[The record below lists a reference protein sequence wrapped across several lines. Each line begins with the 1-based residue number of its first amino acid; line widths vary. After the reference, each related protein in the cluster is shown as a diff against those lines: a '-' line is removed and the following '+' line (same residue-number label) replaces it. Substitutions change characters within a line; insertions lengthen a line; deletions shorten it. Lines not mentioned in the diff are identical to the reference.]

1 MPAATIERAQKPSG
15 GGVDDRST
23 NRAGV
28 PKPAPRSDPGEP
40 LGLRAQLGATF
51 AAGKRL
57 FRAHVDLAK
66 AELSEIVDEV
76 KRMVALIGA
85 AIGVLVLAG
94 LLFGIGVFLFLGE
107 WLFGSIGWGV
117 LLGTLLLVDIAVVA
131 FLLALDV
138 KAGQLGRAGILA
150 LVVGAIVGTVLAL
163 DLTHRGWT
171 GLGDVVAS
179 YYDASTRTVLLA
191 VGASAGVGAVLGL
204 LARSRGGFGA
214 AIGGLIVGAIVGALV
229 GGLTVISLPST
240 VGAAIGAL
248 VILIVWPALAV
259 RDLIRTGVDGE
270 AIMKK
275 FTPEE
280 TIGLTKETIEWVR
293 ARVPLAPKS

>member
-1 MPAATIERAQKPSG
+1 M
-15 GGVDDRST
+15 DDRST
-23 NRAGV
+23 NRAGA
-28 PKPAPRSDPGEP
+28 PKPASRPDPDQP
-40 LGLRAQLGATF
+40 PGLRAQLGQTF

-85 AIGVLVLAG
+85 AIGILVLAG
-94 LLFGIGVFLFLGE
+94 LLFGIGLFLFLGE

-117 LLGTLLLVDIAVVA
+117 LLGTLLLVDVAVVA

-138 KAGQLGRAGILA
+138 KGARLGSSFAIAAVAG
-150 LVVGAIVGTVLAL
+150 VIVGVVFAF

-171 GLGDVVAS
+171 TLADAVAA
-179 YYDASTRTVLLA
+179 YYDPATRTALLA
-191 VGASAGVGAVLGL
+191 IGASAGVGAILGL
-204 LARSRGGFGA
+204 LNRMAGGVGD
-214 AIGGLIVGAIVGALV
+214 AIGGIVVGAVVGAIIGL
-229 GGLTVISLPST
+229 LTVISVPPT
-240 VGAAIGAL
+240 VGAALGVL
-248 VILIVWPALAV
+248 VVLVVWPILAA
-259 RDLIRTGVDGE
+259 RDLVRTGVDGE

-275 FTPEE
+275 FTPDE

-293 ARVPLAPKS
+293 ARMPLVPRS